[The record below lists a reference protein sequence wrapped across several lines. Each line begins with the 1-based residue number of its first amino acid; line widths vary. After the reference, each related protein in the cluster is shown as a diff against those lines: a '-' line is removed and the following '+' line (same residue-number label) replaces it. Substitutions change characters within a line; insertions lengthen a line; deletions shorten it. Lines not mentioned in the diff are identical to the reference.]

1 MSGRRRRPP
10 INWPFPTSRS
20 PRPSTSARSSQSSQ
34 AGSPPQSLER
44 TMKELLE
51 KARAKNPQA
60 PPSAPPP
67 TTFQDLIAPRNRTTQ
82 IEYTLRTNPVN
93 GHMYKVHDIIGSST
107 SGRATVY
114 RGVYCV
120 TDTNELERMEHYDL
134 YIAVKVTDMEDQDEY
149 GNLVDRMYRCREVNH
164 PFLLQMR
171 EEFVLENMHY
181 FVFLM
186 MEGSLRCLWK
196 SFYTNGIPEKF
207 IAIALRTVLE
217 VLAVLHEEGHLHQE
231 LNAGHIYYKMAIP
244 AIKIGFLPS
253 IYRHNSGD
261 EGQALPGNN
270 LPLSTICEWGAA
282 PEIYHLRGEY
292 TEKCDVW
299 LVGITALELVY
310 GGIEVEDREGL
321 ERLIA
326 KAKSGKGIAKERV
339 KAAGR
344 YLKKLVMKKL
354 KIGES
359 GSDSKKRKVILSRA
373 FRGMLKSCLAEDARE
388 RSTADEL
395 RQHDFFRNIDCLQDI
410 YAFRDAVW
418 ALRAARDA
426 REARERSA
434 VPSASNVA
442 DPSGSNVAG
451 PSTRRNVAASS
462 TGSNVA
468 GPSTRSNVVAA
479 PSSGRSV
486 AASSTGSNVAGPS
499 TRSSVAASSTGSNV
513 AGPSTRSNVA
523 GPSTEGNVAAPS
535 TGSNVAGPSTGGNVA
550 APSTGSN
557 VAGPSTG
564 KNETKEAK
572 P

>member
-1 MSGRRRRPP
+1 
-10 INWPFPTSRS
+10 
-20 PRPSTSARSSQSSQ
+20 
-34 AGSPPQSLER
+34 
-44 TMKELLE
+44 
-51 KARAKNPQA
+51 
-60 PPSAPPP
+60 
-67 TTFQDLIAPRNRTTQ
+67 
-82 IEYTLRTNPVN
+82 
-93 GHMYKVHDIIGSST
+93 
-107 SGRATVY
+107 
-114 RGVYCV
+114 
-120 TDTNELERMEHYDL
+120 MEHYDL

-149 GNLVDRMYRCREVNH
+149 GNLVDRIYRCREVNH

-292 TEKCDVW
+292 TDKCDVW

-326 KAKSGKGIAKERV
+326 KAKSGKGITKERV

-359 GSDSKKRKVILSRA
+359 GSGSKKRKVILSRA

-451 PSTRRNVAASS
+451 PSTQRNVAASS

-468 GPSTRSNVVAA
+468 GPSTQSNVVAA

-486 AASSTGSNVAGPS
+486 AASSTGSNVAGLS

-513 AGPSTRSNVA
+513 AGPSTQSNVA

-535 TGSNVAGPSTGGNVA
+535 TGSNVAGPSTGDGA
-550 APSTGSN
+550 GPSTGSK